1 MAIALPMVR
10 AIVMTKF
17 LMAKNGPTL
26 KEKIKLAENALQR
39 LAQGK
44 HVRVNVNILKLVAD
58 SIFED
63 HAKGN

>member
-1 MAIALPMVR
+1 MNEEL
-10 AIVMTKF
+10 TKF

-63 HAKGN
+63 HAN

>member
-1 MAIALPMVR
+1 MNKEL
-10 AIVMTKF
+10 TKL

-26 KEKIKLAENALQR
+26 KEKIKLAENALRR

-44 HVRVNVNILKLVAD
+44 HVKVNTNILKLVTD

-63 HAKGN
+63 HANQ